1 MKIIKNK
8 KKDFNFQIIISELSR
23 LSLSDE
29 KIKSLNEDIKKN
41 VNKNGVILKI
51 FLEILELILKYDVG
65 KLILILD
72 QYKNENYDSYPN
84 FMNQIDILMKKHKEL
99 KMIICSTINDNSNRD
114 DVINSLESNI
124 GNPQYDKN
132 NQNCLFYYLELYK
145 KKSSNKNT
153 INYLFD
159 NKQKYIY
166 FFKNKEKSKKLIFK
180 EITEK
185 ITKKLESFR
194 VSKINTKESHTNYTF
209 NDILIYLN
217 SLLNEKFENENL
229 INVLRLCPLKYIKI
243 IFKENILLS
252 NHYIHLLNII

>member
-1 MKIIKNK
+1 
-8 KKDFNFQIIISELSR
+8 
-23 LSLSDE
+23 
-29 KIKSLNEDIKKN
+29 
-41 VNKNGVILKI
+41 
-51 FLEILELILKYDVG
+51 
-65 KLILILD
+65 
-72 QYKNENYDSYPN
+72 
-84 FMNQIDILMKKHKEL
+84 MKKIKEL

-124 GNPQYDKN
+124 GKPQYDKN
-132 NQNCLFYYLELYK
+132 NQNCLFYYLELNK

-229 INVLRLCPLKYIKI
+229 INVLRLCPLKYIKN
-243 IFKENILLS
+243 IFKVK
-252 NHYIHLLNII
+252 YFIIN